1 VITFSP
7 PIIIKEKGEVF
18 VFSSIKDIHHICKL
32 YMQLKNRREVK
43 AWYGFDDA
51 FSRIT
56 EIARRTFEG
65 DDDENKD
72 G

>member
-1 VITFSP
+1 
-7 PIIIKEKGEVF
+7 
-18 VFSSIKDIHHICKL
+18 
-32 YMQLKNRREVK
+32 MQLKNRREVK